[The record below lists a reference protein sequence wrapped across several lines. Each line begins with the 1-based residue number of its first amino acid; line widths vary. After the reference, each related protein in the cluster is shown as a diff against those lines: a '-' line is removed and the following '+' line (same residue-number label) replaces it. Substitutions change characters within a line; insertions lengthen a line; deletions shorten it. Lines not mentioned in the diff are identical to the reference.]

1 MDDSHGLAV
10 LVADCEAG
18 VRLLLSRLEELEA
31 QNPVEGALEGH
42 RRLWIGA
49 HRSQATV
56 PPTVAT
62 FDQLSADQRAILELV
77 LKRGQTY
84 EELSD
89 MLGMPESRVREL
101 AESSLVTLAPLSAE
115 GVDRDWRGQLADYV
129 LGQQTGPE
137 STATRGHLRRSEPA
151 RTWARSLMDSLD
163 DLYTGDGPPA
173 IPEGDRSS
181 ARAERR
187 PRRERAPAAAAGAG
201 AGAEDGEADD
211 GPTRALTPEARAAV
225 RRRRLMGA
233 GAAAA
238 VLVVL
243 GVLVWPIGLLTG
255 GDEKAKNEPA
265 AGNGQP
271 RLVGQTV
278 LKPIEGNKQGGGV
291 AVVAERGGQRQL
303 IVQAQLPRSQRRQA
317 YEVWLY
323 NTDGDAMSIG
333 AQVTDKQGR
342 YQGAGPLPKAFD
354 KFEFIDISR
363 EAIDRNAKHSG
374 TSFLRGPL
382 APLKGEGGGPQPQ
395 QPQLPQQQ
403 PQQPQ
408 PQPQQPQQP

>member
-1 MDDSHGLAV
+1 M
-10 LVADCEAG
+10 
-18 VRLLLSRLEELEA
+18 
-31 QNPVEGALEGH
+31 
-42 RRLWIGA
+42 
-49 HRSQATV
+49 
-56 PPTVAT
+56 AT

-101 AESSLVTLAPLSAE
+101 AESALVTLAPLSAE

-163 DLYTGDGPPA
+163 DLYAGDGPPA
-173 IPEGDRSS
+173 IPEGDRS
-181 ARAERR
+181 APRAERL
-187 PRRERAPAAAAGAG
+187 PRRERARPA
-201 AGAEDGEADD
+201 AGAEDGEEDD

-243 GVLVWPIGLLTG
+243 GVFVWPIGVLTG
-255 GDEKAKNEPA
+255 GDEKPKNQR

-278 LKPIEGNKQGGGV
+278 LKPVEGNKQGGGV

-342 YQGAGPLPKAFD
+342 YQGAGPLPKDFD

-382 APLKGEGGGPQPQ
+382 APLKGQGSGVQQTQVPQ
-395 QPQLPQQQ
+395 QGQQ
-403 PQQPQ
+403 P
-408 PQPQQPQQP
+408 

>member
-1 MDDSHGLAV
+1 M
-10 LVADCEAG
+10 
-18 VRLLLSRLEELEA
+18 
-31 QNPVEGALEGH
+31 
-42 RRLWIGA
+42 
-49 HRSQATV
+49 
-56 PPTVAT
+56 AT

-77 LKRGQTY
+77 LKRGQSY
-84 EELSD
+84 EELSE

-101 AESSLVTLAPLSAE
+101 AESALVTLAPLSAD

-129 LGQQTGPE
+129 MGQQTGPE

-163 DLYTGDGPPA
+163 DLYEGDGPPA
-173 IPEGDRSS
+173 IPEGDRSA

-187 PRRERAPAAAAGAG
+187 PRHERGRPAAGP
-201 AGAEDGEADD
+201 EDGEAGE
-211 GPTRALTPEARAAV
+211 GPKGALTPEAEAAV
-225 RRRRLMGA
+225 RRRRLLGA
-233 GAAAA
+233 GAA
-238 VLVVL
+238 VTVVVAL
-243 GVLVWPIGLLTG
+243 GVLVWPIGVLTG
-255 GDEKAKNEPA
+255 DEEPKSQRA
-265 AGNGQP
+265 GGNGQP
-271 RLVGQTV
+271 KLVGQTV
-278 LKPIEGNKQGGGV
+278 LRPVEGNKQGGGV
-291 AVVAERGGQRQL
+291 AVVAERSGQRQL
-303 IVQAQLPRSQRRQA
+303 IVQAQLPPSRRRQA

-323 NTDGDAMSIG
+323 NSDGDSQSIG

-342 YQGAGPLPKAFD
+342 YQGAGPLPKDFD

-395 QPQLPQQQ
+395 LPQQQQ

-408 PQPQQPQQP
+408 QPQAQPPPQQPQP